1 LYYFSFRRISPSTHA
16 MSQETQYWYLRN
28 HKLFSVLSNAQIDDL
43 CIMTRYKRAEKGEII
58 YFADEPEK
66 RIFILKKGAIKICE
80 NDGKG
85 NEVVKEL
92 LMQGDL
98 FGEISLDQGKGGSEY
113 AQALSKDVIICS
125 FRLAD
130 FEYVLENNP
139 DIALKYTKL
148 VGFKFKKLKNSYNNL
163 FFKDVKTRLITFLID
178 WAEREGEKIGDEIF
192 LKNYLTHQDIAGVIC
207 STRQTVTQLLNELEE
222 EKLISYG
229 RKDVVFRDIERMR
242 KTA

>member
-1 LYYFSFRRISPSTHA
+1 

-66 RIFILKKGAIKICE
+66 RIFILKKGTIKICE

-98 FGEISLDQGKGGSEY
+98 FGEISLDQSKGNSEY

-125 FRLAD
+125 FRLVD
-130 FEYVLENNP
+130 FEYVLEKNP

-163 FFKDVKTRLITFLID
+163 FFKDVKTRLIHFLLE
-178 WAEREGEKIGDEIF
+178 WAEREAQAENTR
-192 LKNYLTHQDIAGVIC
+192 LVVRNYLTHQDIAGVIC
-207 STRQTVTQLLNELEE
+207 STRQTVTQLLNELEQQN
-222 EKLISYG
+222 LISYG
-229 RKDVVFRDIERMR
+229 RKEVVIEN
-242 KTA
+242 KELLHSLIEQ

>member
-1 LYYFSFRRISPSTHA
+1 
-16 MSQETQYWYLRN
+16 MSQEAQYWYLRN

-58 YFADEPEK
+58 YFADESDK
-66 RIFILKKGAIKICE
+66 RIFILKKGTIKICE

-98 FGEISLDQGKGGSEY
+98 FGEISLDQSKGSSEY

-125 FRLAD
+125 FRLVD
-130 FEYVLENNP
+130 FEYVLEKNP

-148 VGFKFKKLKNSYNNL
+148 VGFKFKRLKNSYNNL
-163 FFKDVKTRLITFLID
+163 FFKDVKTRLIHFLLD
-178 WAEREGEKIGDEIF
+178 WAEREGQAENAKLV

-207 STRQTVTQLLNELEE
+207 STRQTVTQLLNELEQQN
-222 EKLISYG
+222 LISYG
-229 RKDVVFRDIERMR
+229 RKEVVIEN
-242 KTA
+242 KELLHSLIGY

>member
-1 LYYFSFRRISPSTHA
+1 

-98 FGEISLDQGKGGSEY
+98 FGEISLDQSKGGSEY

-130 FEYVLENNP
+130 FEYVLEKNP

-163 FFKDVKTRLITFLID
+163 FFKDVKTRLIHFLLD
-178 WAEREGEKIGDEIF
+178 WGEREGQTENTKLV

-207 STRQTVTQLLNELEE
+207 STRQTVTQLLNELEQQN
-222 EKLISYG
+222 LISYG
-229 RKDVVFRDIERMR
+229 RKEVVIENKAELRSLIGH
-242 KTA
+242 